1 MTTRYRTP
9 GEIAGVKRRVATYA
23 ARQRAA
29 GRRARKLWATD
40 AEIAQIRALLAVWRG
55 EQTDL
60 PHDLRAAAMAL
71 EPRPTE

>member
-23 ARQRAA
+23 ARQRAE

-40 AEIAQIRALLAVWRG
+40 AEIARVRAILAVWRG
-55 EQTDL
+55 EKADL
-60 PHDLRAAAMAL
+60 PDYLHSAATAL
-71 EPRPTE
+71 EPPPTE